1 MTFCNLQ
8 AQYRKRDSSYFKMI
22 FFEVMSTIPA
32 SYRQHVA
39 KGGTELF
46 FGTKTLKSGANF
58 GFFLKNLSKEPNV
71 CIGTLLLLTLC
82 KKKIKIIVKY

>member
-39 KGGTELF
+39 KGGTELL
-46 FGTKTLKSGANF
+46 FGTKM
-58 GFFLKNLSKEPNV
+58 
-71 CIGTLLLLTLC
+71 
-82 KKKIKIIVKY
+82 KKKPSGFWLFFEEFVKRTKCLYWYTFVVDVV